1 MAILM
6 SDEVEKQNKT
16 KNQRQRTLQSNDK
29 RVNTPR
35 TAILYVCATNKRASK
50 HMKQKPPI
58 LVEDFN
64 TPLTTINRTTR

>member
-1 MAILM
+1 M

-16 KNQRQRTLQSNDK
+16 QRQRTLQSNDK

-50 HMKQKPPI
+50 HVKQKPPI
-58 LVEDFN
+58 LVKDFN
-64 TPLTTINRTTR
+64 TPLTIINRTAR